1 MATVLFC
8 TSLALVLALQ
18 IAILR
23 RLDDIPAHAVERIR
37 SQVQSRTRAEA
48 DALKEETAKRVAD
61 ITKKLDQLH
70 KRIQRDRD
78 ELAVRYCAEIA
89 TLQGRARERE
99 ARVPTFTDLV
109 RELREVTSELSKV
122 TSELRAL
129 RDDEEQRKTM
139 ETTPPVDGST
149 PAPRAEIPIERAGTR
164 ILEVDGS
171 TPAPR
176 AEILPPP
183 LPDELEPGAA
193 DFDTR
198 LTVEI
203 LPSSTALDENNEDD
217 DDQTVVAARPST
229 TCTEAQ
235 Q

>member
-1 MATVLFC
+1 MDSVLIIVV
-8 TSLALVLALQ
+8 SLAVVLALQ
-18 IAILR
+18 VAIFR
-23 RLDDIPAHAVERIR
+23 RLDDIPAHVVERISSHVR
-37 SQVQSRTRAEA
+37 IGTRAQA

-61 ITKKLDQLH
+61 ITKDLGQLH

-78 ELAVRYCAEIA
+78 ELAERYCAEIA

-109 RELREVTSELSKV
+109 RELRETTSEQSKIMG
-122 TSELRAL
+122 ELRAL

-139 ETTPPVDGST
+139 EATPPVDECT
-149 PAPRAEIPIERAGTR
+149 P
-164 ILEVDGS
+164 V
-171 TPAPR
+171 PR
-176 AEILPPP
+176 AEILPPAP
-183 LPDELEPGAA
+183 PAGGEPGAA

-203 LPSSTALDENNEDD
+203 LPSSTALDGDNEDD
-217 DDQTVVAARPST
+217 DDQTVVTARPST
-229 TCTEAQ
+229 TCKEAQ